1 MLTSLKLS
9 CAVLLLFSSTGCFFA
24 RTDVHQPISRDVVVS
39 LEPGT
44 HTAADVVERLGAPIE
59 VVQLGHRS
67 AYKYEY
73 RRNKMTGAF
82 LLVVGLQGVD
92 QRSDRVW
99 VFFDEQDRLTHVASS
114 FEAEN
119 SEFELPFLGEDD

>member
-1 MLTSLKLS
+1 MTTSLKVI
-9 CAVLLLFSSTGCFFA
+9 CAALLLTGTSGCFFA
-24 RTDVHQPISRDVVVS
+24 RADVHQPLPRDVVVS

-44 HTAADVVERLGAPIE
+44 HTAADVVERLGAPLE

-67 AYKYEY
+67 AYRYEY
-73 RRNKMTGAF
+73 QRNKMTGMF
-82 LLVVGLQGVD
+82 LLIIALQGTD

-99 VFFDEQDRLTHVASS
+99 VFFDENDMLTHVASS

>member
-1 MLTSLKLS
+1 MIYLKAT
-9 CAVLLLFSSTGCFFA
+9 CAALLLFGSTSCFFS
-24 RTDVHQPISRDVVVS
+24 RTDVHQPIPKDVVVS
-39 LEPGT
+39 LQPGT

-67 AYKYEY
+67 AYHYEY
-73 RRNKMTGAF
+73 RRNKMTGVF
-82 LLVVGLQGVD
+82 LLIAGLQGTD

-99 VFFDEQDRLTHVASS
+99 AFFDENDRLTHVASS

-119 SEFELPFLGEDD
+119 AEFEVPFITEDD